1 MFMYDSY
8 SYELLLS
15 KEHFGLLKFR
25 YFLHLKQLRQL
36 FLFKLINLVQ
46 NGHTHQR

>member
-1 MFMYDSY
+1 MFRYDSY

-15 KEHFGLLKFR
+15 KEHFDLLKFG

-36 FLFKLINLVQ
+36 FLFKLTNLVQ